1 MRSPTASRIIEAAAL
16 AAGLALATASCNST
30 TQTASTP
37 GTDTP
42 AATATRTVTA
52 ASVTLPRPEH
62 VVVVMMEN
70 HSYSD
75 IIGNSDAP
83 YINAL
88 AAQGASFSRSYAVTH
103 PSEPNYLALFS
114 GSTTGL
120 DDDSCPHT
128 FTGPNLASE
137 LAAAGLT
144 FAGYS
149 ESMPKDGYTGC
160 TAGEYA
166 RKHNPWVN
174 FTNVPSADNRTFAAF
189 PADYAKLPTVAFV
202 VPNLNDDMHDGTI
215 AQGDS
220 WLKANIG
227 GYAQWAKTHDSELVV
242 TWDEDDNSSDN
253 QIPTIIVGAHVRPG
267 TYDEQ
272 ITHYSLLRTIEDF
285 YRLPA
290 AAESAGTAPISD
302 AFGVS

>member
-1 MRSPTASRIIEAAAL
+1 MRTPTASRVIEAAAL
-16 AAGLALATASCNST
+16 AASLALATASCSST
-30 TQTASTP
+30 TQTAGPP
-37 GTDTP
+37 GTGAP
-42 AATATRTVTA
+42 AATARTTA
-52 ASVTLPRPEH
+52 ADVTLPRPGH

-75 IIGNSDAP
+75 IIGNPDAP
-83 YINAL
+83 YINSL

-144 FAGYS
+144 FTGYS
-149 ESMPKDGYTGC
+149 ESMPRDGYTGC

-189 PADYAKLPTVAFV
+189 PSDYAKLPTVAFV
-202 VPNLNDDMHDGTI
+202 VPNLNNDMHDGTI
-215 AQGDS
+215 AQGDA

-227 GYAQWAKTHDSELVV
+227 GYAQWAKAHDSELVV
-242 TWDEDDNSSDN
+242 TWDEDDNSSAN
-253 QIPTIIVGAHVRPG
+253 RIPTILVGAHVRPG

-290 AAESAGTAPISD
+290 AAESAGAAPISD